1 MKNPFK
7 KAEKKDERLKLFI
20 YGDSGAGK
28 TFLSL
33 QFPAPAV
40 IDTERGT
47 VPYNSLFDFHVLN
60 SSSIQEVEEAIEFLK
75 TEKHDFRT
83 LIIDPLT
90 CLWESLQAKWSDIFF
105 KHNKKSK
112 GFKSEFYEFQTKDW
126 MLIKEEW
133 KELIRKILSLDL
145 NIVCT
150 ARQKDKYSFSGGDF
164 MTKSGETFDAEKN
177 SIYHFDTVI
186 KLQEAG
192 NKRIATIIK
201 DRGARLG
208 FNQTIL
214 NPTIELFAA
223 AYPNLNSK
231 SEPRRTREQLQAI
244 KECLSILCLQN
255 GDLGKLCEENL
266 GFFITG
272 ELTQDQ
278 AGKVIEMLNKKI
290 AARVTIKEM
299 EAIETEEDT
308 TSEQPETEEEPANK
322 EKTYGPP
329 AGWTGDY
336 SEKEKP
342 CPQCQKPVKFYCSPD
357 REISKCSGCGV
368 IFPDSQLIPKGEKPI
383 KNKKNKEEKV
393 LCQN

>member
-1 MKNPFK
+1 MKSPFK
-7 KAEKKDERLKLFI
+7 KAEKKDERLKLFV

-33 QFPAPAV
+33 QFPSPAV
-40 IDTERGT
+40 IDAERGT

-60 SSSIQEVEEAIEFLK
+60 TSTIQEVEEAIEFLK
-75 TEKHDFRT
+75 TETHEFKT

-90 CLWESLQAKWSDIFF
+90 CLWESLQSKWSDILF

-133 KELIRKILSLDL
+133 KELMRKILSLDL

-150 ARQKDKYSFSGGDF
+150 ARQKDKYSFSGNDF

-186 KLQEAG
+186 KLQQDG
-192 NKRIATIIK
+192 DKRIATIVK

-223 AYPNLNSK
+223 AYPNLNAK
-231 SEPRRTREQLQAI
+231 SEPRRTKEQLQTI
-244 KECLSILCLQN
+244 KESLQILNLKN
-255 GDLGKLCEENL
+255 GDLNKLCEENL
-266 GFFITG
+266 KFSITG
-272 ELTQDQ
+272 ELTQEQ
-278 AGKVIEMLNKKI
+278 AGKVIEMLNGLITSREEVKNKD
-290 AARVTIKEM
+290 IKE
-299 EAIETEEDT
+299 
-308 TSEQPETEEEPANK
+308 EQ
-322 EKTYGPP
+322 
-329 AGWTGDY
+329 
-336 SEKEKP
+336 
-342 CPQCQKPVKFYCSPD
+342 
-357 REISKCSGCGV
+357 
-368 IFPDSQLIPKGEKPI
+368 
-383 KNKKNKEEKV
+383 V